1 MFYQR
6 TPLPNQTEFRRVA
19 VEIHQEELDSTD
31 SEDSMELDEE
41 DNRSASNDHSM
52 TTRGRSRRS
61 HMQVPVETRARANR
75 PPPQVPSDQS
85 PPQVPSDQPPP
96 QEPSDQPPQH
106 AHSFQPP
113 QQVPSDQPP
122 QHTHSFQP
130 PPQVPSD
137 QPPQHTHSF
146 QPPPQVPSDQP
157 PQHTHSFQPP
167 QQVPSDLQTDNSL
180 SRSALVSDNYD
191 TYLSIMGA
199 MPDLSSDEEV
209 NEAILASLES
219 HPTSTNDTS
228 AKEPE
233 MEEIADLDL
242 YAKVKKVSEC
252 TSLDELQQATEPLT
266 DYLANAGCLRPL
278 KGIEDKDLL
287 VENILMFQ
295 VVHRHIPGNAGVLH
309 AMITAYSQGKAKILY
324 TLPKKFQYT

>member
-1 MFYQR
+1 MACGNK
-6 TPLPNQTEFRRVA
+6 LVA
-19 VEIHQEELDSTD
+19 PKLHSGQELGGLMLHKIYKAKALYVRPSNDLCKLDSTD

-52 TTRGRSRRS
+52 TTRGRNRRS
-61 HMQVPVETRARANR
+61 RTQVPVETRARANQ

-96 QEPSDQPPQH
+96 QEPRY
-106 AHSFQPP
+106 QPP
-113 QQVPSDQPP
+113 QQAPRY
-122 QHTHSFQP
+122 QP

-137 QPPQHTHSF
+137 QPPPQVPSD

-157 PQHTHSFQPP
+157 PPQEPRYQPP

-228 AKEPE
+228 AKEAIAVSLVHGGPAPGFCSSSLYSSLTGRSPKPE

-242 YAKVKKVSEC
+242 YAKVKKV
-252 TSLDELQQATEPLT
+252 
-266 DYLANAGCLRPL
+266 NAL
-278 KGIEDKDLL
+278 
-287 VENILMFQ
+287 
-295 VVHRHIPGNAGVLH
+295 
-309 AMITAYSQGKAKILY
+309 
-324 TLPKKFQYT
+324 